1 MRYIVNMSDL
11 VKRKLTSSEIE
22 DILSFIKANQGQ
34 PEEIAKSVQERQK
47 NDYRKQLKDVELY
60 PSKIPAL
67 KEKLETLYNKSLVE
81 PGKSVGAISSSSIGE
96 KTTQTSLSSFH
107 TAGQNKVELT
117 TGVPRNEELLNVTRD
132 IKTPCM
138 EIYILGDIKELSYVR
153 QIGLQMFEYK
163 ELIEFLYD
171 YEILDNVNLTELE
184 KVWYTMFDMFHH
196 TDYKECD
203 YRVRLT
209 FKVDKLFE
217 YKKTLIDFA
226 QTLEMNYSDL
236 YCVYSPDNIGIIDVY
251 VRTESI
257 GDIDDVIVAIKQT
270 KKKGKKN
277 DEDQDTNLLFIND
290 ENKDRIYIRDIVIP
304 SILYTHV
311 SGVEHIKKCYYQQ
324 DKNKNWVITTKGSNL
339 KEIVKHP
346 LVDPTKLST
355 NHLWDV
361 YEVFGIQAARNFL
374 RTEFQKLL
382 SVSGRHLDLLI
393 NSMTHSGKPQAVTRY
408 GIDRKQVGA
417 LAKVAF
423 EQPFDNF
430 FHSATTA
437 EKEDMK
443 GNSSA
448 ITVGRASA
456 MGSGY
461 TQLVDKYTNKIIKE
475 DELIYN
481 YQKKFEDLEAQR
493 QEKIRQQIKQ
503 RQLSQ
508 PLITPGFFP
517 NKPLTGL
524 ITPPIINKT
533 TQPQTFNTSFGA
545 TNKAK
550 PLKLSAPVK
559 VSQPQI
565 SQEPTNVTRLILNKK
580 KTEPELQLLK
590 NAPTIVFESFDG
602 NVVERNNEA
611 SSEPEYY

>member
-1 MRYIVNMSDL
+1 MSHL
-11 VKRKLTSSEIE
+11 IKRKLTTQEID
-22 DILSFIKANQGQ
+22 DILSFIKPQKGL
-34 PEEIAKSVQERQK
+34 PEEIAICVQSKQK
-47 NDYRKQLKDVELY
+47 NDYFKQLKDIEIY
-60 PSKIPAL
+60 PSKIPAI
-67 KEKLETLYNKSLVE
+67 KEKLEILYNKSLVE
-81 PGKSVGAISSSSIGE
+81 AGKSVGAISSSSIGE
-96 KTTQTSLSSFH
+96 QNTQQSLSSFH
-107 TAGQNKVELT
+107 TAGQNKVQLT

-138 EIYILGDIKELSYVR
+138 EITILGNTQDLKYVR

-163 ELIEFLYD
+163 ELIEFLDD
-171 YEILDNVNLTELE
+171 YEIIQNRKLSESETI
-184 KVWYTMFDMFHH
+184 WYNMFDMFYH
-196 TDYKECD
+196 TEYKECD
-203 YRVRLT
+203 FSVRLT

-217 YKKTLIDFA
+217 YRKSLNNFA
-226 QTLEMNYSDL
+226 EILETNYSDL
-236 YCVYSPDNIGIIDVY
+236 YCVYSPDNIGIIDAY
-251 VRTESI
+251 VRTETI
-257 GDIDDVIVAIKQT
+257 GDIEDVITSIKQT
-270 KKKGKKN
+270 KKKGKKT
-277 DEDQDTNLLFIND
+277 DEDQDTNLLFINN
-290 ENKDRIYIRDIVIP
+290 ENKDYIYIRDIVIP
-304 SILYTHV
+304 SILYTHI
-311 SGVEHIKKCYYQQ
+311 SGIEHIKKCYYQQ

-339 KEIVKHP
+339 REMVKHP
-346 LVDPTKLST
+346 LVDASKLTT

-374 RTEFQKLL
+374 RSEFQKLL

-393 NSMTHSGKPQAVTRY
+393 NAMTHSGKPQAVTRY

-461 TQLVDKYTNKIIKE
+461 TQLVDKHTKKLIKE
-475 DELIYN
+475 DELVYN

-493 QEKIRQQIKQ
+493 QEKIREQIKQ

-508 PLITPGFFP
+508 SLISQPSFFQ
-517 NKPLTGL
+517 NKPLATL
-524 ITPPIINKT
+524 ISPPIITKT
-533 TQPQTFNTSFGA
+533 SGTSFGA
-545 TNKAK
+545 TNKGK

-559 VSQPQI
+559 VTQPQ
-565 SQEPTNVTRLILNKK
+565 SEKEPTNVTRLILNKK

-602 NVVERNNEA
+602 NVVERN
-611 SSEPEYY
+611 PEDKSKTEIDIESY